1 MEQGYF
7 FDEYFIKD
15 VRHSIYQTLL
25 TMPQKYTLLFG
36 LCLFLFVSVKS
47 QTALSLS
54 IENCNTFKVDVLD
67 PSQLSTKN
75 LEKSYLLEIEIIK
88 DVWAKIGTI
97 KTKYNT
103 ARFENQKTTG
113 RYRASV
119 VDHKFKN
126 PKAVG
131 SSSIQTNI
139 QYSNSV
145 YYNKDLTCDPTLNSV
160 NIDQYKPSDFMV
172 YPNPARS
179 TLIVE
184 IKDLE
189 SGAQGEILDIH
200 GRQIM
205 SFNIQ
210 NGRNTINVSQLAN
223 GVYFLKLLHAVTHP
237 EVKKIFVNASK
248 S

>member
-1 MEQGYF
+1 M
-7 FDEYFIKD
+7 
-15 VRHSIYQTLL
+15 L
-25 TMPQKYTLLFG
+25 QKYTLLFV

-47 QTALSLS
+47 QTAISLS
-54 IENCNTFKVDVLD
+54 IENCNTFKVDILD
-67 PSQLSTKN
+67 PTHLSTK
-75 LEKSYLLEIEIIK
+75 LQEKSYLLEIEIIK
-88 DVWAKIGTI
+88 DVWTKIETV

-119 VDHKFKN
+119 VHHIFKN

-131 SSSIQTNI
+131 SISFQTNI
-139 QYSNSV
+139 QNSNSV
-145 YYNKDLTCDPTLNSV
+145 YYNKDLACDPTLNPV
-160 NIDQYKPSDFMV
+160 KIDQFKSSNFMV
-172 YPNPARS
+172 YPNPVRS

-189 SGAQGEILDIH
+189 SDAQGEIRDIH

-237 EVKKIFVNASK
+237 EVKKFFVNASK